1 MKTFQLFLL
10 VSAIIGC
17 VDRGPPAGRDNSSPD
32 SQTAEPTEVDPTD
45 GKEIVPEGQEP
56 DNTGVNVRDRDKS
69 LKTPVDQFENGG
81 DIEIT
86 AGIRTRIVAEDMS
99 VAAHNIKIIT
109 QYGRVTLRGPVRT
122 EHEKQVIQEIAG
134 EIAGSDNVDSQLEV
148 APE

>member
-1 MKTFQLFLL
+1 M
-10 VSAIIGC
+10 
-17 VDRGPPAGRDNSSPD
+17 
-32 SQTAEPTEVDPTD
+32 
-45 GKEIVPEGQEP
+45 PEGQEP
-56 DNTGVNVRDRDKS
+56 DNTAVNVREGDKS

-86 AGIRTRIVAEDMS
+86 ARILSRIVAEEVS

-122 EHEKQVIQEIAG
+122 EHEKQVIQEIASK
-134 EIAGSDNVDSQLEV
+134 IAGSDNVDSQLEV